1 MRITRRYLLK
11 LAAWGSATTAGARP
25 SPIKAV
31 ASLILNDGEVCAP
44 VVVSANA
51 GRWEREAADDLAK
64 FMGRMT
70 GLRPQVLHQLPIG
83 APAIVVGSAAI
94 AADPALEQVLA
105 SVTKPNPVAQSDAIL
120 VRRSGERLYVLGSN
134 DESHYFAMSWILQ
147 HWGCRWYMPGAF
159 GEHVP
164 HRPVISVEAVDH
176 LYAPAFE
183 IRHYWLSWNGEPAGA
198 DDFRHRNYMSFATMP
213 GAAQALDTY
222 TAALAPKGS
231 THFNVPFAD
240 PATASHIADRVDA
253 VYAAGQDISLSIA
266 DGLYVNEDPRDRA
279 LIGEYDRFMMRPSL
293 TDAMLTLYNNVART
307 LRRRHPDSRSKIG
320 GLAYA
325 NVTLPPRVITTVEPN
340 IVMWIAPIDI
350 DPNHPMDDLRS
361 APRRAY
367 RQMLSRW
374 VNVVKSR
381 LAIYDYDQSMLV
393 WRDLPN
399 PSHQVFARD
408 AKLYRAAGIVGIG
421 TESRGAFATTFLN
434 LFCRGQLMWNP
445 DADVSGLLDEFYSNF
460 YGPAMEPM
468 RRYWGAIFSAW
479 ESTAVTEHEY
489 PVIPAIYTPSLVDTL
504 RRELADAEA
513 LTAEAQGLL
522 AERMR
527 FTRLSF
533 KLIAAYT
540 KMVSAAAS
548 DGDYAG
554 AVIAGEEA
562 IAARLE
568 LAHMNPIFT
577 VHVLGPEAEAPAG
590 GAMWLPGEVQ
600 QYRDLALL
608 TNGANGSLLTMLP
621 LVWSFRTGRPG
632 PPEAIHG
639 LAASNK
645 LLPSEG
651 LDAALDWRQVRT
663 DLYLQAQGVLADNE
677 VSALGEYWYRC
688 DVPLSSSQAKG
699 TLRLMF
705 PGLFN
710 EAWLYINGQLIAH
723 RAYREPWW
731 QTNYRFEWDTDVS
744 GTLREGVNAIILRG
758 YNQHHFAGIFRRPF
772 LYRPTD
778 GRDAASAP
786 S

>member
-1 MRITRRYLLK
+1 VRITRRYLLK
-11 LAAWGSATTAGARP
+11 IAAWGSATAAGART
-25 SPIKAV
+25 SPTKSGP
-31 ASLILNDGEVCAP
+31 SLILNDGEACAP
-44 VVVSANA
+44 IVVSANA
-51 GRWEREAADDLAK
+51 GTWERRAADDLAK
-64 FMGRMT
+64 YMGLIT
-70 GLRPQVLHQLPIG
+70 GRRPQVLHQLPIG
-83 APAIVVGSAAI
+83 APAIVVGSAAL
-94 AADPALEQVLA
+94 AADPALEQILA
-105 SVTKPNPVAQSDAIL
+105 AGMKPNPVTQSDAIL
-120 VRRSGERLYVLGSN
+120 IRRSGERLYVLGSN

-164 HRPVISVEAVDH
+164 DRPVISVDAVDH
-176 LYAPAFE
+176 LYAPPFE

-240 PATASHIADRVDA
+240 PATAQHIADRVDA

-279 LIGEYDRFMMRPSL
+279 LIGEYDRFMLRPSL

-307 LRRRHPDSRSKIG
+307 LRGRHPDSRSKIG

-361 APRRAY
+361 PPRRAY

-374 VNVVKSR
+374 INVVKGR

-408 AKLYRAAGIVGIG
+408 AKLYRAAGIAGIG

-434 LFCRGQLMWNP
+434 LFFRGQLMWNP

-468 RRYWGAIFSAW
+468 RRYWSAIFSAW

-513 LTAEAQGLL
+513 LTAESQGLL

-533 KLIAAYT
+533 KLIAAYM

-554 AVIAGEEA
+554 AVVAGEEA
-562 IAARLE
+562 ISARLE

-577 VHVLGPEAEAPAG
+577 VHVLGPEAETPAG

-600 QYRDLALL
+600 QYRNLALL

-632 PPEAIHG
+632 PPEASHG
-639 LAASNK
+639 SAASNE

-651 LDAALDWRQVRT
+651 LDAALHWQQVRT
-663 DLYLQAQGVLADNE
+663 DLYLQAQGVLAENE

-688 DVPLSSSQAKG
+688 DVRLSSSQAKG

-710 EAWLYINGQLIAH
+710 EAWLYINGQMIAH

-731 QTNYRFEWDTDVS
+731 QTDYRFEWDTDVS
-744 GTLREGVNAIILRG
+744 GKLREGVNNIVLRG
-758 YNQHHFAGIFRRPF
+758 YNPHHFAGIFRRPF

-778 GRDAASAP
+778 GRAAASAP